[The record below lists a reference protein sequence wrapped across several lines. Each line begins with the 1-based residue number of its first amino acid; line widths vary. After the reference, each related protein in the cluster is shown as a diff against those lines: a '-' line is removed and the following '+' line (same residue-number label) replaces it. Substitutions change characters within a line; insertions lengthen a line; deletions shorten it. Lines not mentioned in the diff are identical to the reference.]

1 MTNPLR
7 KLWRAAAPSHRGTG
21 ISEAR
26 PVANELLLSDRRLAK
41 RHFDP
46 LPATVR
52 YGVGAT
58 EEQVGIYNFSDKGL
72 CFRSG
77 VRFPVG
83 AAVEITTT
91 LPQKPLFGGRKV
103 RYLAHVV
110 RVSMQLG
117 EFVVAAVICRCETLA
132 EQEAP
137 LAAVTPEA
145 VPVRLGSSSDSNRA
159 SDGSKPDEIP
169 VTVEA
174 QHVENLS
181 GAPSVDCRQFSRYPC
196 ASPVQFRTPDQ
207 GITSGELANLSLA
220 GCYIQTPQPC
230 RVGASLEIVV
240 QDGSARIYTQGRV
253 KAVQESQGMA
263 VEFVGDLPQRLQRLT
278 RFVQVVSASHR
289 QNNHPSN

>member
-7 KLWRAAAPSHRGTG
+7 KLWRAAAPSHPGTG

-26 PVANELLLSDRRLAK
+26 PVGNELLRSDRRLAK

-52 YGVGAT
+52 YGLGAS
-58 EEQVGIYNFSDKGL
+58 EEQVGIYNFSEKGL

-77 VRFPVG
+77 VRFPIG

-91 LPQKPLFGGRKV
+91 LPQKPLFGRRKV
-103 RYLAHVV
+103 RYLAHVS
-110 RVSMQLG
+110 RVSLQLG

-132 EQEAP
+132 EPAAP
-137 LAAVTPEA
+137 RAAATPESA
-145 VPVRLGSSSDSNRA
+145 AGGSRA
-159 SDGSKPDEIP
+159 SSHDNVAPDRNAVDSIP
-169 VTVEA
+169 VAIEP
-174 QHVENLS
+174 HVAKAS
-181 GAPSVDCRQFSRYPC
+181 GGAPSVNCRQFSRYPC

-207 GITSGELANLSLA
+207 EITSGQLTNLSLA
-220 GCYIQTPQPC
+220 GCYIHTPQPC

-263 VEFVGDLPQRLQRLT
+263 VEFVGDLPQRLQRLP
-278 RFVQVVSASHR
+278 RFVQVVSASRH